1 MDAVPSMLEYIVR
14 GAASAVLPMNLLVM
28 FIGLV
33 VGIVGGMLPGITTV
47 TAVALF
53 VPFTFSMPPDMA
65 LIGLGGVFCGAM
77 YGGANAAIL
86 INTPGTPGSIA
97 TSLDGY
103 PLVMQGRAEEA
114 CYIALIASVL
124 GGIFGTVVLMLFFEP
139 LSVMALKFGSE
150 AFFWM
155 GLFGLSTLAA
165 MFPGNI
171 AKGLLGGAIGLA
183 LCTVGLDPVMGMPR
197 FTFGCFD
204 LVQGLD
210 MVALMIGLFS
220 LSQMF
225 VMLESDEKY
234 IVKMERQAHAFKL
247 AVTDIL
253 RHLKLLSVASAIG
266 TFIGA
271 LPGAGGSVAAL
282 VSYNEAKRW
291 DKDPSRYGK
300 GCIEGVAASESA
312 NNAVIGGSLIPM
324 LTLGIPGSA
333 VAAVILGALMAH
345 GIQPGF
351 KIFTASGDLA
361 YTFIMSQ
368 FAVNLL
374 MIPVG
379 FVLCRTMA
387 RLLSIRLTL
396 VAIGIVVLAY
406 IGAYAISNS
415 LVDIWVVLAF
425 GLVGF
430 FGGKV
435 GMDTGAELLPNLP
448 FLCNQH

>member
-1 MDAVPSMLEYIVR
+1 MLEYIVR

-291 DKDPSRYGK
+291 DKDPDRYGK
-300 GCIEGVAASESA
+300 GAVEGILVPESA
-312 NNAVIGGSLIPM
+312 NNA
-324 LTLGIPGSA
+324 SA
-333 VAAVILGALMAH
+333 
-345 GIQPGF
+345 
-351 KIFTASGDLA
+351 SCCR
-361 YTFIMSQ
+361 S
-368 FAVNLL
+368 
-374 MIPVG
+374 
-379 FVLCRTMA
+379 VLR
-387 RLLSIRLTL
+387 
-396 VAIGIVVLAY
+396 
-406 IGAYAISNS
+406 
-415 LVDIWVVLAF
+415 
-425 GLVGF
+425 
-430 FGGKV
+430 
-435 GMDTGAELLPNLP
+435 
-448 FLCNQH
+448 